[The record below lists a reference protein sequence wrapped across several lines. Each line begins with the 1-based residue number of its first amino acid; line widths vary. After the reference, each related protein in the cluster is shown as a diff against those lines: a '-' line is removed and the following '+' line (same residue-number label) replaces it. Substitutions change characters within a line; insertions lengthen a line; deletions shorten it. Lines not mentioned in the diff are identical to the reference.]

1 MLIIQYCISNSFTQA
16 LQQQQFGEKMMRASK
31 LKKFLLKHNI
41 APGSNQNPH
50 QNSNEQFKMYTW
62 SPYNN
67 NDSNAMSPSHCG
79 QHPSNGA
86 TGTGLPS
93 SSSVYVHPHQIEP
106 FVPVHHSHPAA
117 QQAIPSQSSSDMKKS
132 VVVPGPMNSEGNK
145 NSNKRGNRKINELRF

>member
-1 MLIIQYCISNSFTQA
+1 
-16 LQQQQFGEKMMRASK
+16 
-31 LKKFLLKHNI
+31 
-41 APGSNQNPH
+41 
-50 QNSNEQFKMYTW
+50 MYTW

-79 QHPSNGA
+79 QHPSNGGA
-86 TGTGLPS
+86 GTGLTS

-117 QQAIPSQSSSDMKKS
+117 QQAIPSQSSSDMNKS

-145 NSNKRGNRKINELRF
+145 SSNKRGNRKINELRF

>member
-1 MLIIQYCISNSFTQA
+1 MGSFVRNGNNNYHQTLLPNQHLSPHQHQVNQA

-67 NDSNAMSPSHCG
+67 NDNTTFPALHCG
-79 QHPSNGA
+79 QQPGNNGA
-86 TGTGLPS
+86 TAGLPS
-93 SSSVYVHPHQIEP
+93 SSSMYVHPHQME
-106 FVPVHHSHPAA
+106 
-117 QQAIPSQSSSDMKKS
+117 
-132 VVVPGPMNSEGNK
+132 
-145 NSNKRGNRKINELRF
+145 